1 MRNVTNNKSIMF
13 LIATLTL
20 LIPSPAIFAYPPD
33 NAAVLY
39 YRACQWYQSDSE
51 MDKMLSDL
59 SRGKIEVDGKIKK
72 YVKRNRRAIDFSITA
87 AEVPNCDW
95 GMDYSK
101 GMSMVMP
108 PLVTFRN
115 LARLIMAD
123 AKILANQ
130 GDYRLALGRC
140 LSLQKFAR
148 HVSDRPQLMYLVGNA
163 INDMSNRCIQ
173 DILAEIPENLET
185 LSWLKKQLL
194 KIENIPLS
202 FKTCIDYGDEL
213 LTTYMTKEAGKTLM
227 VFAEGA
233 SSSIAKIASDRI
245 RAADEAF
252 FEANRVY
259 WENHIAHVRAT
270 LDLPH
275 PEAYAELK
283 KLSDKPEKDA
293 VENPDATLTA
303 ILVPELAEVYRVG
316 IRGKTISNAIKAAI
330 DIYII
335 KAKTGGL
342 PDALPDGMPKDLFS
356 GKDFKYEKTKEGFVL
371 RCRGKDLVKNEIY
384 EYEFKVKK

>member
-1 MRNVTNNKSIMF
+1 MRNITNNKSIMF
-13 LIATLTL
+13 LISTLTL
-20 LIPSPAIFAYPPD
+20 LIPSPATFAYPPD

-101 GMSMVMP
+101 GMSLVMP

-130 GDYRLALGRC
+130 GDYRLALGRY

-148 HVSDRPQLMYLVGNA
+148 HVSDRPPLMYLVGNA
-163 INDMSNRCIQ
+163 ISDMSNRCIQ
-173 DILAEIPENLET
+173 DILAEIPEDLET
-185 LSWLKKQLL
+185 LSRLKNQLVE
-194 KIENIPLS
+194 IENIPLS
-202 FKTCIDYGDEL
+202 FKTCIDYEDEI
-213 LTTYMTKEAGKTLM
+213 LTIYMTKKTIKTQM
-227 VFAEGA
+227 AFAEGA
-233 SSSIAKIASDRI
+233 STLVAKIATDRI
-245 RAADEAF
+245 RAADEQFWAR
-252 FEANRVY
+252 NRDY
-259 WENHIAHVRAT
+259 WKNHIGHVKT
-270 LDLPH
+270 VLDLPH
-275 PEAYAELK
+275 PEAYAKLK

-303 ILVPELAEVYRVG
+303 ILVPELAKVYRIG
-316 IRGKTISNAIKAAI
+316 IRGKTLSNAITVAI

-335 KAKTGGL
+335 KAKTGRL

-356 GKDFKYEKTKEGFVL
+356 GKDFEYEKTKDGFVL
-371 RCRGKDLVKNEIY
+371 RCRGKDLEKDETY
-384 EYEFKVKK
+384 KYEFKVKK

>member
-1 MRNVTNNKSIMF
+1 MRDITNNKTMF
-13 LIATLTL
+13 LIVTLTL
-20 LIPSPAIFAYPPD
+20 LIHSPAAFAYPPD

-51 MDKMLSDL
+51 MDKMLYNL

-72 YVKRNRRAIDFSITA
+72 YVRKNRRAIDFSITA

-140 LSLQKFAR
+140 LSLKKFAR

-173 DILAEIPENLET
+173 DILAEIPENLQT

-194 KIENIPLS
+194 KIENTPLS

-252 FEANRVY
+252 FEKNRMY

-275 PEAYAELK
+275 PEAYARLK

-335 KAKTGGL
+335 RAKTGQL
-342 PDALPDGMPKDLFS
+342 PDALPKGLPKDLFS
-356 GKDFKYEKTKEGFVL
+356 GKDFEYKKTKDGFVL
-371 RCRGKDLVKNEIY
+371 RCRDKDLVKNINY
-384 EYEFKVKK
+384 EYEFKVNK

>member
-1 MRNVTNNKSIMF
+1 MRNVTNNKLTKAIF
-13 LIATLTL
+13 VALILFIST
-20 LIPSPAIFAYPPD
+20 PSVFAYPPD

-39 YRACQWYQSDSE
+39 YRACQWYQADSAME
-51 MDKMLSDL
+51 KMLSDL
-59 SRGKIEVDGKIKK
+59 SRGKTEIDEKIKK
-72 YVKRNRRAIDFSITA
+72 YVKRNRRAIDFAITA

-95 GMDYSK
+95 GIDYSK

-115 LARLIMAD
+115 TARLIIAD
-123 AKILANQ
+123 AKILADQ
-130 GDYRLALGRC
+130 GDYKLAFGRC

-148 HVSDRPQLMYLVGNA
+148 HVSDRPPLMYLVGNA

-173 DILAEIPENLET
+173 GILAEIPKNLET
-185 LSWLKKQLL
+185 LSRLKNQLL

-202 FKTCIDYGDEL
+202 FKTCIDYEDEL
-213 LTTYMTKEAGKTLM
+213 LTIYMTKKTVKTLM

-233 SSSIAKIASDRI
+233 SPSIAKIASDRI
-245 RAADEAF
+245 RAADKAF
-252 FEANRVY
+252 FETNRVY

-275 PEAYAELK
+275 PEAYAKLK

-303 ILVPELAEVYRVG
+303 ILVPELAKVYRVG
-316 IRGKTISNAIKAAI
+316 IRGKILSNAIKAAI

-335 KAKTGGL
+335 KAKTGQL
-342 PDALPDGMPKDLFS
+342 PDELPDGMPKDLFS

-371 RCRGKDLVKNEIY
+371 RCRGKDLVKNKIY

>member
-1 MRNVTNNKSIMF
+1 MRDITNNKTMF
-13 LIATLTL
+13 LIVTLTL
-20 LIPSPAIFAYPPD
+20 LIHSPAAFAYPPD

-51 MDKMLSDL
+51 MDKMLYNL
-59 SRGKIEVDGKIKK
+59 SRGKIELDGKIKK
-72 YVKRNRRAIDFSITA
+72 YVRKNRRAIDFSITA

-140 LSLQKFAR
+140 LSLKKFAR

-173 DILAEIPENLET
+173 DILAEIPENLQT

-194 KIENIPLS
+194 KIENTPLS

-252 FEANRVY
+252 FEKNRMY

-275 PEAYAELK
+275 PEAYARLK

-335 KAKTGGL
+335 RAKTGQL
-342 PDALPDGMPKDLFS
+342 PDALPKGLPKDLFS
-356 GKDFKYEKTKEGFVL
+356 GKDFEYKKTKDGFVL
-371 RCRGKDLVKNEIY
+371 RCRDKDLVKNINY
-384 EYEFKVKK
+384 EYEFKVNK